1 MQTTN
6 LEKTLCLTSERRIEI
21 KRNRQKQKTCLK
33 KLNLLVS
40 KGKNC
45 SFVSHAISD
54 ELQSKSYSPVNIAKA
69 LITTNRILKMI
80 AAALSFLTCKPMR
93 SLFTQTCQKKQV
105 FLISLLLKKVR
116 EEAGAYL
123 KGGVGG
129 GRGGRFF
136 DIMKYGVG
144 TYSGKGTYQS
154 VGA

>member
-45 SFVSHAISD
+45 SFISNAISD
-54 ELQSKSYSPVNIAKA
+54 ELQSKFNSPVNISKA

-80 AAALSFLTCKPMR
+80 VAASSFLTCKPMR
-93 SLFTQTCQKKQV
+93 SLFT
-105 FLISLLLKKVR
+105 
-116 EEAGAYL
+116 
-123 KGGVGG
+123 
-129 GRGGRFF
+129 
-136 DIMKYGVG
+136 
-144 TYSGKGTYQS
+144 
-154 VGA
+154 

>member
-1 MQTTN
+1 MQITN

-33 KLNLLVS
+33 KLNLLVN

-93 SLFTQTCQKKQV
+93 AIIV
-105 FLISLLLKKVR
+105 
-116 EEAGAYL
+116 
-123 KGGVGG
+123 
-129 GRGGRFF
+129 
-136 DIMKYGVG
+136 
-144 TYSGKGTYQS
+144 YSNMSKETSFPYIPTRK
-154 VGA
+154 

>member
-1 MQTTN
+1 MQITN
-6 LEKTLCLTSERRIEI
+6 LEKTLCLTSERSIEI

-40 KGKNC
+40 KGKNL

-80 AAALSFLTCKPMR
+80 VAALSFLTCKPMR

-123 KGGVGG
+123 KGGWGG
-129 GRGGRFF
+129 
-136 DIMKYGVG
+136 
-144 TYSGKGTYQS
+144 
-154 VGA
+154 

>member
-1 MQTTN
+1 MQITN

-45 SFVSHAISD
+45 SFVSHPISD

-123 KGGVGG
+123 KGGWGG
-129 GRGGRFF
+129 G
-136 DIMKYGVG
+136 VG
-144 TYSGKGTYQS
+144 E
-154 VGA
+154 GAFLTL